1 MKVIIHLA
9 VGWLHCK
16 LNYFHNSIFFYS
28 KLLMTRI
35 HVYCSSCIFHLWWLI
50 HIVVHCSWNPSYLPA
65 VTQLTDWYIVR
76 KLLCQE
82 INITCSHRLQVCRM
96 FWIDITWKNIVILI
110 MHTPLLDLPIRV
122 TIHNTGYIIHSTLY
136 RCNPQV
142 NSPSDV
148 CSNSYYLYLP
158 RTKCF
163 LLRLTVK
170 Q

>member
-1 MKVIIHLA
+1 
-9 VGWLHCK
+9 
-16 LNYFHNSIFFYS
+16 
-28 KLLMTRI
+28 
-35 HVYCSSCIFHLWWLI
+35 
-50 HIVVHCSWNPSYLPA
+50 
-65 VTQLTDWYIVR
+65 
-76 KLLCQE
+76 
-82 INITCSHRLQVCRM
+82 
-96 FWIDITWKNIVILI
+96 

-148 CSNSYYLYLP
+148 CSNSYYLYRP

-170 Q
+170 QQTFETIKRQKIINFCFKNYSFSFYDLYTLFQRKFKRQGGICNSTPLISNKNSLRGEMIHSYDLLLLIYKSVKSYNIILYRKYIFLKVILTFILV